1 MIRIAAAI
9 TAAWI
14 LPICG
19 GILLIIKI
27 MEEKHDDERKD

>member
-19 GILLIIKI
+19 GILLIIRI
-27 MEEKHDDERKD
+27 MEDKNDERKD